1 MKGNTTDQVGFV
13 RLKMFNF
20 LMYGAIG
27 VYSTFFA
34 LYLKNIGMSNIEI
47 GALLSGG
54 PVVSLIANPIWA
66 YWSDRLQNNRLI
78 LIIASIGAFVIMQ
91 GIFMMQ
97 SESLIYAAMLG
108 FFLFQSPLFIQSNS
122 LVLSVI
128 EGTAY
133 KFGSFRQWGSLG
145 WAICAAAAGPII
157 GRIGIGQLWI
167 IFDVIMVLSILFA
180 FFLPRGK
187 GSRKQEKKFSNDGYR
202 RVFMNRQFL
211 ALLLIGVFVSVPN
224 IINQTFV
231 GLHIKD
237 LGGSDSAVGWSIFA
251 TAILEAPV
259 FLLLDRYLKN
269 DTRSMIAWM
278 AVVSLLYS
286 ARWLLMSMTDS
297 PVGIIGIQ
305 LMHCVTF
312 GAYYYIGTRLTTRLI
327 PHEYLSTGQA
337 VYGLSWSGASGI
349 IAGTLGGWMF
359 QELGTRILYQ
369 ISAGV
374 TLVGMFAFLLMFK
387 MVKTSSSRAG
397 SSPSAAHITED

>member
-1 MKGNTTDQVGFV
+1 MSGDTVHQAGFV
-13 RLKMFNF
+13 KLKTFNF

-27 VYSTFFA
+27 IYSTFFA
-34 LYLKNIGMSNIEI
+34 LYLKHIGLTTIEI

-66 YWSDRLQNNRLI
+66 YWSDRLNNNRLI
-78 LIIASIGAFVIMQ
+78 LIIASIGAFAVMQ
-91 GIFMMQ
+91 GIFLIQ
-97 SESLIYAAMLG
+97 SESLIYGAMLV
-108 FFLFQSPLFIQSNS
+108 FFIFQSPLFIQSNS
-122 LVLSVI
+122 LILSVI
-128 EGTAY
+128 AGTGY

-145 WAICAAAAGPII
+145 WAVSAAAAGPVI
-157 GRIGIGQLWI
+157 GKIGIGQLWI
-167 IFDVIMVLSILFA
+167 IFDVVMILSILFA
-180 FFLPRGK
+180 FTLPRGS
-187 GSRKQEKKFSNDGYR
+187 GSRKQDTFSNAGYR
-202 RVFMNRQFL
+202 RVFMNPQFL
-211 ALLLIGVFVSVPN
+211 ALLLIGILVSVPN

-269 DTRSMIAWM
+269 DTKPMVVWM

-286 ARWLLMSMTDS
+286 VRWLLMSLTDS
-297 PVGIIGIQ
+297 PLGIIAIQ

-359 QELGTRILYQ
+359 QELGTRTLYQ

-374 TLVGMFAFLLMFK
+374 TLLGMVAFLVMFK
-387 MVKTSSSRAG
+387 MIKTPSSSA
-397 SSPSAAHITED
+397 SAQAFSISED